1 MSAPYE
7 GSATNGFAIFD
18 QRLVQVDTVTAEL
31 SVTQPREIAPYVRMF
46 AVLNDQLCSVTA
58 RAS

>member
-18 QRLVQVDTVTAEL
+18 QRLVQKDVRGVERPAVFSDSAREL
-31 SVTQPREIAPYVRMF
+31 IGAAVR
-46 AVLNDQLCSVTA
+46 A
-58 RAS
+58 RR